1 MSESFPGSPKLQ
13 RGSIVAIDQTTL
25 LPTEI
30 TFQYNPDTLTRKVT
44 AQSVQ
49 AGSEMG
55 GSPDRNEAL
64 RLQGPPQETISLEI
78 EIDATDQLAN
88 ADPSALS
95 TGIYPALAAFEALLY
110 PGFAHVAANEILA
123 RLGMIEIIPLEAP
136 LTMFVWGKKRTLPV
150 RMTSFTITEESFDPQ
165 LNPIRARISLEMQ
178 VLTYYDLGFVS
189 IGGAAY
195 ISHHLNIEQWAIQHA
210 LGISKP

>member
-1 MSESFPGSPKLQ
+1 MSESFPGSPRLQ
-13 RGSIVAIDQTTL
+13 RGSIIAIDQTTR

-30 TFQYNPDTLTRKVT
+30 TFQYNPDTLTRRVT
-44 AQSVQ
+44 AQSAQGDSGTGV
-49 AGSEMG
+49 
-55 GSPDRNEAL
+55 DRNDAL
-64 RLQGPPQETISLEI
+64 RLQGPPQETISLEL

-95 TGIYPALAAFEALLY
+95 TGIYPALAAFESLLY
-110 PGFAHVAANEILA
+110 PGFAQVAANEVLA
-123 RLGMIEIIPLEAP
+123 RFGLLEVIPLEAP
-136 LTMFVWGKKRTLPV
+136 LTMFVWGRKRTLPV
-150 RMTSFTITEESFDPQ
+150 RLTSFTITEESFDPQ
-165 LNPIRARISLEMQ
+165 LNPIRAKISLEMQ
-178 VLTYYDLGFVS
+178 VLTYNDLGFAS